1 MNIKKKMKRYI
12 TYIIM
17 AAAAVV
23 TTSSCTGLDVDVKS
37 KYTSY
42 PTESEVAL
50 EAKMADVYYAFRSA
64 LGGSYNR
71 YQTFASDEATGL
83 SFDGD

>member
-42 PTESEVAL
+42 PTESEVA
-50 EAKMADVYYAFRSA
+50 
-64 LGGSYNR
+64 
-71 YQTFASDEATGL
+71 
-83 SFDGD
+83 